1 MTEPPSNDAMPQPTR
16 MAGPQSAGGSSSV
29 WERLR
34 HHKVLEWTLAYGAAG
49 YTALH
54 LTEMLAESFD
64 WPHVVLRIVALGLL
78 LGAPIVVMLAWY
90 HGFKA
95 QHRFSTAELSILT
108 VLLLI
113 AGTVLWGFTRGPGA
127 SPSAE
132 SARTTA
138 VSPATGV
145 FPGTPTEPTA
155 SVAVM
160 PFVNLTGDPGKE
172 YFSDGMAEELID
184 ALAQVPGLKVPAR
197 TSSFAYKG
205 RNVDIRRIG
214 HDLGVARI
222 LEGSI
227 RSAGDRIRVTAQLV
241 DSRSGYHLWSRTYDR
256 KFKDIFKLQDDL
268 AAAIVSALQGTAGG
282 DESSTPHPQSTRDV
296 EAYRLYLQAT
306 TVQRGSER
314 SFRESLALFDR
325 AIERDPRFAR
335 AFARR
340 AQLRTAFLTL
350 GYPLPNALADAERDA
365 NRALELDPHLPDALQ
380 VIGAVNAF
388 RGNWIE
394 SEASFRR
401 ALLLGP
407 NDPQPRA
414 IYAAYVLE
422 TSGRMQEA
430 LSQNRE
436 TYRLAPANPFGV
448 GMLAAIN
455 SLMGRDAEA
464 VPLADLAVELGGSAT
479 ITPLCEVYAN
489 AATRSE
495 QYAKAATL
503 TGSCFSMSVQG
514 GDTIAAVGA
523 FYAALS
529 DRAKTRQAI
538 AALQE
543 LARHLDPRAIDINL
557 RKDLIGYFT
566 QLGALDEAYA
576 LANQTLDEI
585 ARSSGTIGNAWGV
598 LWIPEMRA
606 FRRDPRFQAFAARL
620 KLFDYWRRYGPPDEC
635 DLNGETLVCR

>member
-1 MTEPPSNDAMPQPTR
+1 MTEPPSNEAMPQSSR
-16 MAGPQSAGGSSSV
+16 IEVASKAGPSSTV

-54 LTEMLAESFD
+54 LTEMLTESFG
-64 WPHVVLRIVALGLL
+64 WPHLVLRIVALVLL
-78 LGAPIVVMLAWY
+78 LGAPIVVLLAWY
-90 HGFKA
+90 HGYRA

-108 VLLLI
+108 VLLMI

-127 SPSAE
+127 GTSAE
-132 SARTTA
+132 SPRATA
-138 VSPATGV
+138 ASAAKEPL
-145 FPGTPTEPTA
+145 PGTQRAPTA

-184 ALAQVPGLKVPAR
+184 ALAQVPGLQVPAR

-222 LEGSI
+222 LEGSV

-241 DSRSGYHLWSRTYDR
+241 DSQSGYHLWSRTYDR
-256 KFKDIFKLQDDL
+256 QFKDIFKLQDDL
-268 AAAIVSALQGTAGG
+268 AAAIVSALQGTA
-282 DESSTPHPQSTRDV
+282 ENELSTPHPQSTRDV

-306 TVQRGSER
+306 TVQRGSEQ

-325 AIERDPRFAR
+325 AIERDPHFAR

-340 AQLRTAFLTL
+340 AQVRTAFLTL
-350 GYPLPNALADAERDA
+350 GYPLPNALIDAERDA

-388 RGNWIE
+388 RGNWLQ
-394 SEASFRR
+394 SEASFRK

-407 NDPQPRA
+407 NDPLRRA

-422 TSGRMQEA
+422 TSGRLQEA

-436 TYRLAPANPFGV
+436 TYRLAPADPRGV
-448 GMLAAIN
+448 GLLAAIN

-489 AATRSE
+489 AATRAK
-495 QYAKAATL
+495 QYTKAATL
-503 TGSCFSMSVQG
+503 IGRCVTVSVHG
-514 GDTIAAVGA
+514 GDTIAAVSA
-523 FYAALS
+523 FYSALS
-529 DRAKTRQAI
+529 NRAKTRQAVT
-538 AALQE
+538 ALQE

-557 RKDLIGYFT
+557 RKNLIGYFT

-576 LANQTLDEI
+576 LANQTLDQI
-585 ARSSGTIGNAWGV
+585 ARSSGTIGSAWGV
-598 LWIPEMRA
+598 LWLPEMRP

-620 KLFDYWRRYGPPDEC
+620 KLFDYWRRYGAPDEC
-635 DLNGETLVCR
+635 DLNGEKLVCR